1 MRAIVVVHDGR
12 IVGETY
18 GEGFNA
24 STPLLGWS
32 MTKTV
37 NAALVGMAIKD
48 GKLSLDPEGS
58 VSAMGRGRARG
69 YLGGRLDGHV
79 QRFGIQ

>member
-12 IVGETY
+12 IVGEVY
-18 GEGFNA
+18 GEGLTLRRLA
-24 STPLLGWS
+24 GLV

-48 GKLSLDPEGS
+48 GKLSLDQKGLFRHGLET
-58 VSAMGRGRARG
+58 RAPISRSPT
-69 YLGGRLDGHV
+69 
-79 QRFGIQ
+79 